1 LARTGGAG
9 RCGNLIQVIQKPES
23 VVSDRFVSAAPHT
36 DASDDSERL
45 AYWPSGQ
52 QRLADR
58 VEVIAFRGFS
68 VGATSPDRIVSPRM
82 AKSSLE
88 VAAVPSIHDSMESRP
103 TRDTQGRSD
112 QRSDRLVRRRVRLGS
127 VCSPASA
134 AGEQVGVALSGAEQV
149 GTMRWFPVNA
159 DGAGRYVVHLV
170 IEVNHYA

>member
-1 LARTGGAG
+1 MRMRPVVAHVVKRVTIRARMSFGPT
-9 RCGNLIQVIQKPES
+9 
-23 VVSDRFVSAAPHT
+23 
-36 DASDDSERL
+36 
-45 AYWPSGQ
+45 
-52 QRLADR
+52 
-58 VEVIAFRGFS
+58 
-68 VGATSPDRIVSPRM
+68 M
-82 AKSSLE
+82 AL
-88 VAAVPSIHDSMESRP
+88 ESRP

-134 AGEQVGVALSGAEQV
+134 AEEQVGVALSGAEQV